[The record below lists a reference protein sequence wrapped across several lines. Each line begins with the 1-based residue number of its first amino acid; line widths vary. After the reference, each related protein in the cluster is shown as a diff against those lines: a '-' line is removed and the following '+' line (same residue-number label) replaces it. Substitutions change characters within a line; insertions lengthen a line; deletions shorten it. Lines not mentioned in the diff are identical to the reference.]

1 MSVLFDFMINVIT
14 YIIHVDVVSYA
25 IIGACLYC
33 LVLLFGRITGGIK
46 Q

>member
-14 YIIHVDVVSYA
+14 YVIQIDVVSYA
-25 IIGACLYC
+25 IVGACLYC
-33 LVLLFGRITGGIK
+33 LVLLFGRIVWGVK